1 MGLKLVNDTKGHR
14 EGDRLLIRA
23 SECLR
28 KVFKEYALFRIG
40 GDEFLALCQGITQ
53 KELEE
58 KTEMLRETMQEQ
70 NSLMAIGFAWN
81 PDGKCNMEQLLKE
94 ADGRMYETKRAWYAI
109 HPKTT

>member
-1 MGLKLVNDTKGHR
+1 M
-14 EGDRLLIRA
+14 
-23 SECLR
+23 
-28 KVFKEYALFRIG
+28 
-40 GDEFLALCQGITQ
+40 CQGITQ

-94 ADGRMYETKRAWYAI
+94 ADGRMYENKRAWYAI